1 MNAGKKKMP
10 VKEGL
15 WTTPEGQEGNPR
27 LLASRCVRCREIFF
41 PQRQLGVC
49 SHCQSTELE
58 LIPLST
64 QGKIFSYTV
73 IMQRPPEYYRGDIP
87 YAIGFVELPEGVRI
101 QTLFT
106 GCDPE
111 NLRTGMKMEMVIE
124 RLQED
129 EMGNEIVTYK
139 FRPTNLK

>member
-1 MNAGKKKMP
+1 
-10 VKEGL
+10 
-15 WTTPEGQEGNPR
+15 
-27 LLASRCVRCREIFF
+27 
-41 PQRQLGVC
+41 
-49 SHCQSTELE
+49 
-58 LIPLST
+58 
-64 QGKIFSYTV
+64 
-73 IMQRPPEYYRGDIP
+73 MQRPPEYYRGDIP